1 MSKVRVIG
9 VLGLMAALAGAP
21 AAMAADYKIGV
32 VAAVRVLEAAPQAE
46 AAKKKLEAEFAGKDK
61 LLLAKQKELK
71 TMEDRAAKDGA
82 IMSETERTRLERD
95 IMEKRRDLKRDSDEF
110 REDVNFRRNEEFAKI
125 RRVALPLLRP
135 GLVAALLLVL
145 VEVVKEL
152 PATLMLRPFGWDTL
166 AVKIHGYTSEGLWAQ
181 AAWPALWLCLVGL
194 LPVWWLVRQQR

>member
-1 MSKVRVIG
+1 MPGEGLWRYGDASSHLLDQHSAINMSKVRVIG

-125 RRVALPLLRP
+125 QKQIVEAIQTI
-135 GLVAALLLVL
+135 AQEQKYDLVL
-145 VEVVKEL
+145 GEGVIFASK
-152 PATLMLRPFGWDTL
+152 
-166 AVKIHGYTSEGLWAQ
+166 AVDITD
-181 AAWPALWLCLVGL
+181 LVIARLKKGG
-194 LPVWWLVRQQR
+194 P